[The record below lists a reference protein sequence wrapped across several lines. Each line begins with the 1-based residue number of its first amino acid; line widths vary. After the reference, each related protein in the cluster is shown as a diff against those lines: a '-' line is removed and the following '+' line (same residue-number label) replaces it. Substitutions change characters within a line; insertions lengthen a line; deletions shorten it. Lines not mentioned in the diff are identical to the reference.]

1 MSTTFTDAVDDILG
15 IIPGSPLD
23 QLRRRRPVTR
33 DNTQA
38 SYLAL
43 FHTGQLDDAGASER
57 YAVALFV
64 ALLHDNHAAAAFY
77 ASGLTQSGAG
87 PALTAA
93 VRDAAQ
99 SAATEGP
106 YGTYREPGLQG
117 ESKPGLTWVAGQDLR
132 DALGPRLTA
141 ALEHTHL
148 LVFRPREASPAAL
161 QALLNAGWTTT
172 GIVTLSQLVA
182 FLSYQLRIITGLGLL
197 NAQPTAEEA
206 ERTEAQNERIYS

>member
-1 MSTTFTDAVDDILG
+1 MSNTFTDAVDDILG
-15 IIPGSPLD
+15 VIPGSPLD

-43 FHTGQLDDAGASER
+43 FRSGQLDDAGASER

-64 ALLHDNHAAAAFY
+64 ALLHDNHAAADFY
-77 ASGLTQSGAG
+77 SAGLVQAGAS
-87 PALTAA
+87 PAVTSA

-117 ESKPGLTWVAGQDLR
+117 ENKPGLQWVAGQELR

-161 QALLNAGWTTT
+161 QTLLSAGWTTT

-206 ERTEAQNERIYS
+206 ELAEAQNERIYS